1 MLPSNLRRQLQQ
13 ITDTAASGSVTPN
26 RLEQIIAELASVHRH
41 TIRRLIDEVPGYR
54 CFVHAFELLGSQ
66 AYILIADADFGGG
79 MKVFF
84 AGSAFA
90 RYLIETALV
99 EIAED
104 EALSGDI
111 VIYLDDDST
120 PRHAGKI
127 ASADK
132 RIKSKWG
139 GGLFLEH
146 GLWEVP
152 GSYGNTVRFYR
163 AIPADSAEQAFLEFA
178 KSRDGFREF
187 VAEWHLADL
196 FE

>member
-1 MLPSNLRRQLQQ
+1 MIS
-13 ITDTAASGSVTPN
+13 
-26 RLEQIIAELASVHRH
+26 
-41 TIRRLIDEVPGYR
+41 
-54 CFVHAFELLGSQ
+54 
-66 AYILIADADFGGG
+66 DADVGGG
-79 MKVFF
+79 SNVFF

-99 EIAED
+99 EIAAD

-111 VIYLDDDST
+111 VVYLDDDGT

-152 GSYGNTVRFYR
+152 ESYGNTVRFYR
-163 AIPADSAEQAFLEFA
+163 AIPANNAEQAFTYTHTA
-178 KSRDGFREF
+178 PREQST
-187 VAEWHLADL
+187 
-196 FE
+196 